1 MDRRVLFA
9 SLILL
14 AGGATGVGVALFA
27 FVGIDDAAVD
37 SEIVWETDPVAG
49 DDGSGAVVATMD
61 GDPVVVQSTIADGE
75 RVVRATAVGGEVAWR
90 TPLSAIAAGDAAGGD
105 GGGDSADG
113 ADGGGS
119 GDGDPVPVSDF
130 ASATLGGDPVV
141 AFTTET
147 GSLVVLDAADGSVR
161 FSVDLGGPGGLRPAV
176 GDLDGDGENEVAAA
190 TTDGGVLAVDAA
202 GDGVFETALDAPID
216 RRPLIADFDAG
227 GDGST
232 RGVAVATVGD
242 DEATVRLLDA
252 SGDARWTA
260 TPAVT
265 PLTWTAVDTQDGPVL
280 ALGGTNGN
288 LQTLELTDGSGR
300 YEVGLQDL
308 PVAVG
313 DADPG
318 RIYVGGAGSV
328 WAVDLRDGEVVWKQ
342 QYGAETRV
350 NAPGVA
356 NVTGTDNPGPVAL
369 NRGGEAL
376 VMNVQGEVIA
386 RGGADD
392 AVVYAGPLFADITG
406 DGTDEVLIVTADGRV
421 VALSD

>member
-9 SLILL
+9 SLILF

-37 SEIVWETDPVAG
+37 SEIVWETDPVDG
-49 DDGSGAVVATMD
+49 EHGSGAVVATMD
-61 GDPVVVQSTIADGE
+61 GDPVVIQSANETGE
-75 RVVRATAVGGEVAWR
+75 WGVRATVVGGDVAWR

-105 GGGDSADG
+105 AD
-113 ADGGGS
+113 
-119 GDGDPVPVSDF
+119 DGDDTGTADSGREPVSDF
-130 ASATLGGDPVV
+130 ASATLDGDSVV
-141 AFTTET
+141 AFTTAT
-147 GSLVVLDAADGSVR
+147 GSLVVLDAADGSTR
-161 FSVDLGGPGGLRPAV
+161 FAVDLGGPSGLRPAV
-176 GDLDGDGENEVAAA
+176 GDLDGDGESEVAAA
-190 TTDGGVLAVDAA
+190 TTDGTVVAVDAA
-202 GDGVFETALDAPID
+202 GEPVFETALDAPVD
-216 RRPLIADFDAG
+216 RRPLIADFDSD
-227 GDGST
+227 GDVAT

-242 DEATVRLLDA
+242 DETTVRLLDP
-252 SGDARWTA
+252 SGEARWTA

-265 PLTWTAVDTQDGPVL
+265 PLTWTAADSQDGPVL

-288 LQTLELTDGSGR
+288 LQTIELSDGSGR

-318 RIYVGGAGSV
+318 RVYVGGAGSV

-350 NAPGVA
+350 NEPGVA
-356 NVTGTDNPGPVAL
+356 DVTGADTPGPVAL

-376 VMNVQGEVIA
+376 VMNVKGEALA
-386 RGGADD
+386 RGGVDG
-392 AVVYAGPLFADITG
+392 AVVYAKPLFADVTG
-406 DGTDEVLIVTADGRV
+406 DGTDEVLIVTADGRI
-421 VALSD
+421 VAISD